1 MSAKVAQMM
10 KDQRVVFLRKAFDG
24 LVESLD
30 ATVQI
35 ALSKE
40 TEGVPE
46 PVQQA
51 AAKLLERLGSANRLA
66 AGKFAGSPVVVSSAG
81 EISSAIHKLDLAF
94 VAFRRTAK
102 GDGPT
107 VLHAELDKIK
117 ASAAL
122 WSA

>member
-1 MSAKVAQMM
+1 MSATVARM

-40 TEGVPE
+40 AEGVPE

-66 AGKFAGSPVVVSSAG
+66 AGRFAGSPILVASAG
-81 EISSAIHKLDLAF
+81 EISGAIHKLDLAF
-94 VAFRRTAK
+94 VEYRRTAK

-107 VLHAELDKIK
+107 VLNAQLDKIK
-117 ASAAL
+117 AVAAG
-122 WSA
+122 WS

>member
-1 MSAKVAQMM
+1 MM

-35 ALSKE
+35 ALWKE
-40 TEGVPE
+40 AEGVPE

-94 VAFRRTAK
+94 VAYRRTTK
-102 GDGPT
+102 GDGPNT
-107 VLHAELDKIK
+107 LSAELSKVK

>member
-1 MSAKVAQMM
+1 MSATVARM

-40 TEGVPE
+40 AEGVPE

-66 AGKFAGSPVVVSSAG
+66 AGKFAGSPILVASAS
-81 EISSAIHKLDLAF
+81 EISGAIHKLDLAF
-94 VAFRRTAK
+94 VEFRRTAK

-107 VLHAELDKIK
+107 VLNAQLDKIK
-117 ASAAL
+117 AVAAL

>member
-1 MSAKVAQMM
+1 MSATVARM

-40 TEGVPE
+40 AESVPE

-66 AGKFAGSPVVVSSAG
+66 AGRFAGSPILVASAG
-81 EISSAIHKLDLAF
+81 EISGAIHKLDLAF
-94 VAFRRTAK
+94 VEYRRTAK

-107 VLHAELDKIK
+107 VLNAQLDKIK
-117 ASAAL
+117 AVAAG
-122 WSA
+122 WS